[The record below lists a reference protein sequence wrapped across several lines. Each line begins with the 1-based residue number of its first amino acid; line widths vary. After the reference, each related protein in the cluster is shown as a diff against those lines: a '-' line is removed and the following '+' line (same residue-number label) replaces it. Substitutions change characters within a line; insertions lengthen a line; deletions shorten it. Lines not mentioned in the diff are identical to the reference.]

1 MDIGNTAQIFESC
14 FNILT
19 LRFSMQNYLK
29 NVAACSFHATL
40 YTPYII
46 VFSYNDILLNNEE
59 RKSNELTPSQLLQ
72 FMLLNNPKL
81 LVMNSSTNVSDLY
94 MHSISPLETN
104 NRCSSSLLN
113 VIYLLRYLVHLTYH
127 LSLLLVPFS
136 SQFRLGNL
144 GRVWL
149 ITDAHWRMFMNSRR
163 RQYLPQFAQEGSEK
177 WHHWAFGHR
186 QSSTQGSIVFCWHEC
201 RRQEIQDWQSFFFRD
216 RQPEWFELI
225 RSVGVEKK
233 QD

>member
-59 RKSNELTPSQLLQ
+59 RKLNELTPSQLLQ
-72 FMLLNNPKL
+72 FMLLNNSKL

-94 MHSISPLETN
+94 MHQ
-104 NRCSSSLLN
+104 
-113 VIYLLRYLVHLTYH
+113 YLLLKQIIGVLVVYLT
-127 LSLLLVPFS
+127 S
-136 SQFRLGNL
+136 S
-144 GRVWL
+144 
-149 ITDAHWRMFMNSRR
+149 IYYDT
-163 RQYLPQFAQEGSEK
+163 
-177 WHHWAFGHR
+177 
-186 QSSTQGSIVFCWHEC
+186 
-201 RRQEIQDWQSFFFRD
+201 
-216 RQPEWFELI
+216 
-225 RSVGVEKK
+225 
-233 QD
+233 